1 MAGPTAS
8 TLEWDMARA
17 INLMAHPT
25 AAFAAA
31 SAIGLGLASQAM
43 GLWFGAVAGA
53 MEAALRV
60 SEEAGKPAPETA
72 SPAARRAE
80 AATRALMDDARSLA
94 REVSEAGIVAK
105 AAATA
110 TKPRRAV
117 STGARAQPARGV
129 AMAEPASMKKPDQP
143 DDLKAIAGIG
153 PKLEQ
158 VLNGLGIWTYG
169 QIAGWSAAEIA
180 WVEDQLGLSGRVGRD
195 DWVAAAGRL
204 GAASKSN

>member
-8 TLEWDMARA
+8 TLERDMARA

-25 AAFAAA
+25 GAFAAA

-43 GLWFGAVAGA
+43 GIWFGAVAGA
-53 MEAALRV
+53 MEVTLRATEDAAQPLP
-60 SEEAGKPAPETA
+60 EAA
-72 SPAARRAE
+72 SPAATRAR
-80 AATRALMDDARSLA
+80 AATKTLIEDAHSLA
-94 REVSEAGIVAK
+94 REVSEARIGARP
-105 AAATA
+105 AATA
-110 TKPRRAV
+110 TKPGRSAAAAESAGPRRAAV
-117 STGARAQPARGV
+117 MARPAPV
-129 AMAEPASMKKPDQP
+129 KKPAQP

-169 QIAGWSAAEIA
+169 QIAGWNAAEIA

-204 GAASKSN
+204 GAASKSK